1 MSDTWTARE
10 LPKLDIW
17 WSCSACH
24 YDSRPADGR
33 HLTEAERDACNDRG
47 HTLITMPGTD
57 TLDVALCDL
66 CHTPENVDLVHHG
79 KYYDLPDGTP
89 TFMKGAAEIDVSKQ
103 YRYLL
108 ERRWL
113 CRPKYKV
120 PVLWVMLN
128 PSTAD
133 ALADDQTIYRVIDFS
148 SRWGF
153 GRFEVVNLFGYRTPH
168 PTNLMY
174 RDVAHK
180 LPRSFAEAVG
190 PENDRHTFEA
200 MQRAGMIVVA
210 WGSPSAKR
218 IEAMMKD
225 RIAAVRAIAAA
236 AGKELLSIGTT
247 KDGSPTHP
255 MARGKHR
262 VSPFVTP
269 QAWPGGAR

>member
-1 MSDTWTARE
+1 MTETWTPKE

-17 WSCSACH
+17 WSCAACH
-24 YDSRPADGR
+24 YISKGA
-33 HLTEAERDACNDRG
+33 EVERD
-47 HTLITMPGTD
+47 HVLITMPGTD
-57 TLDVALCDL
+57 TEDVALCGE
-66 CHTPENVDLVHHG
+66 CHTPANVDLVHHG
-79 KYYDLPDGTP
+79 TRTDLPDGTP
-89 TFMKGAAEIDVSKQ
+89 TFMRGTAEIDASQQ

-108 ERRWL
+108 GREWL
-113 CRPKYKV
+113 CKPRYQV

-133 ALADDQTIYRVIDFS
+133 ALIPDPTIYRVIEFS

-153 GRFEVVNLFGYRTPH
+153 GRFEVVNLFGYRTSQ
-168 PTNLMY
+168 PTELMY
-174 RDVAHK
+174 RDTAHK

-190 PENDRHTFEA
+190 PENDRYTFEA
-200 MQRAGMIVVA
+200 MQRAGMVIVA
-210 WGSPSAKR
+210 WGTPAAKR

-236 AGKELLSIGTT
+236 AGKELLAIGTT

-262 VSPFVTP
+262 VSSFVQPKPWT
-269 QAWPGGAR
+269 GGQFR